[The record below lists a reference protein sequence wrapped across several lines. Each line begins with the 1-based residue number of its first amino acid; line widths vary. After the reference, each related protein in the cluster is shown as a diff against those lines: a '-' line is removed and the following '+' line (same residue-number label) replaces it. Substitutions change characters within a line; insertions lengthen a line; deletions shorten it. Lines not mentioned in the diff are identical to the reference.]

1 MSKMIGS
8 TGASS
13 ADQWNS
19 NAQMNNPAKDMQ
31 MTQGKQSGWE
41 EPSPPSQRRNI
52 PSTFADAHAAVR
64 EFAEYANVR
73 GLIDHCF
80 VS

>member
-1 MSKMIGS
+1 MIGS
-8 TGASS
+8 TGSAS

-52 PSTFADAHAAVR
+52 PSTYTPTQFSFSR
-64 EFAEYANVR
+64 PNPR
-73 GLIDHCF
+73 QNG
-80 VS
+80 